1 MVSHEEELG
10 KRFDRVLRLE
20 DVAVSERRAVA

>member
-10 KRFDRVLRLE
+10 KRFDRVVRLDE
-20 DVAVSERRAVA
+20 IATTERRAAA

>member
-10 KRFDRVLRLE
+10 KRFDRVLRL
-20 DVAVSERRAVA
+20 DDIAVGERRAAA